1 MRIVLTD
8 YAKIN
13 LAKIYGYLA
22 KYTSIENAKNVKNGV
37 LEQISTLLKYAKLG
51 QIEED
56 LYELDKNHR
65 RLVYKHY
72 KIVYRI
78 EKDTIYITDIF
89 DSRQD
94 PEKIKP

>member
-1 MRIVLTD
+1 MQIVLTD

-13 LAKIYGYLA
+13 LAKIYGYLS
-22 KYTSIENAKNVKNGV
+22 KYASIEIAKNVKNGV
-37 LEQISTLLKYAKLG
+37 LEHISTLLKHAKLS
-51 QIEED
+51 QLEED
-56 LYELDKNHR
+56 LQELGKNHR

-78 EKDTIYITDIF
+78 EGDTIYITDIF

>member
-13 LAKIYGYLA
+13 LAKIYGYIA
-22 KYTSIENAKNVKNGV
+22 KYASIEIAKNVKNGV
-37 LEQISTLLKYAKLG
+37 LEQISTLLKHTKLG

-56 LYELDKNHR
+56 LHELDKNHR

-78 EKDTIYITDIF
+78 EGDIIYITDIF

>member
-1 MRIVLTD
+1 M
-8 YAKIN
+8 N
-13 LAKIYGYLA
+13 LAKIFGYLA
-22 KYTSIENAKNVKNGV
+22 KYASIEIAKNVKYGV
-37 LEQISTLLKYAKLG
+37 LEQISTLLKHAKLG
-51 QIEED
+51 QLEED
-56 LYELDKNHR
+56 LCELGKNHR